1 MTVPHSDPKP
11 LEPWALELLQQE
23 RAAEDPDAQRELAR
37 LVALLRALPE
47 PERSPDLAHRIVA
60 RVAEQESRPRVVH
73 VLFGAARLLSRP
85 NTAGLLA
92 AGIAAVFAVALSGD
106 SIPSVLR
113 SATGTGISTND
124 GIEVIAAATHRSTI
138 RRRAPVL
145 IRPQFVSSVYAQT
158 PAAALRFRPERAPMD
173 EGFDVRARLDYQ
185 LNQLM
190 IDPTAFAQR
199 LERVAQR
206 DQFIARL
213 SERAAERGDAPEIA
227 LRVRESPHPL
237 ASQMMESLL
246 RATLF
251 TNVSQR

>member
-1 MTVPHSDPKP
+1 VTVPHSDPKP

-23 RAAEDPDAQRELAR
+23 RVAGDPDAQRELAR

-47 PERSPDLAHRIVA
+47 PERSPDLAQRIVA
-60 RVAEQESRPRVVH
+60 HVAEQESRPRVVRG
-73 VLFGAARLLSRP
+73 LFGTARLLGRP
-85 NTAGLLA
+85 NVAALLA
-92 AGIAAVFAVALSGD
+92 AGIAAVYAFALSGD

-113 SATGTGISTND
+113 MGTGS
-124 GIEVIAAATHRSTI
+124 GIGAAPGTEEIAAASHTRGI

-145 IRPQFVSSVYAQT
+145 IRPQFVSSVFAQT
-158 PAAALRFRPERAPMD
+158 PAAPRFRPERAPMD
-173 EGFDVRARLDYQ
+173 EAFDVRARLDYL

-206 DQFIARL
+206 DQYIARL
-213 SERAAERGDAPEIA
+213 AERAAERGDAPEIA
-227 LRVRESPHPL
+227 MRVRESPHPL

-246 RATLF
+246 RAPLYTA
-251 TNVSQR
+251 VSQR